1 MTPEPSCHG
10 DSRPQSLLVYTYEDT
25 VGDGLV
31 KLPFLRDLRA
41 RFPATRITWCAGV
54 GPTSYAGALAP
65 LTAGL
70 LDEIMGEAGIGTG
83 ASELLRLTRPLDGRR
98 FDVVL
103 DTQRAVVRTLC
114 VRRIAHGCFVSGTAG
129 FRFSDR
135 RPPVGMPRSKHLIDD
150 LAGLLDLLAPR
161 PAVTAPAPLAIPDP
175 YRTAARTALPD
186 GPVYIGLSPGAG
198 DPEKIWPRAGFIALA
213 REQLEQGRVPV
224 FFLGPGER
232 EWLADIRAAVPGARF
247 PEWEGPEWEEK
258 GPTGPIF
265 AIALAERLAA
275 AVANDSG
282 TGHMLAAGGVPL
294 VSLFSKH
301 DPAKYAPRAR
311 RLIIVDSKSFGGTD
325 PARIPVDAVSRAL
338 AELLAQH

>member
-1 MTPEPSCHG
+1 MTSEPSCHG
-10 DSRPQSLLVYTYEDT
+10 DARPQSLLVYTYEDT

-31 KLPFLRDLRA
+31 KLPFLQNLRA
-41 RFPATRITWCAGV
+41 RLPATRITWCAGV

-70 LDEIMGEAGIGTG
+70 LDEVMGEAGIGTG
-83 ASELLRLTRPLDGRR
+83 TRELLRLTRPLDGRR

-135 RPPVGMPRSKHLIDD
+135 RPPAGTPRPRHLIDD

-161 PAVTAPAPLAIPDP
+161 PAAVAAPPLAIPDT
-175 YRTAARTALPD
+175 YRDAARAALPD
-186 GPVYIGLSPGAG
+186 GAVYVGLSPGAG
-198 DPEKIWPRAGFIALA
+198 DREKIWPLAGFIALA

-224 FFLGPGER
+224 FFLGPEER
-232 EWLADIRAAVPGARF
+232 GLLDDIRAAVPGARF
-247 PEWEGPEWEEK
+247 PEWDGAGPR
-258 GPTGPIF
+258 GPIF

-282 TGHMLAAGGVPL
+282 TGHMLAAGGAPL

-301 DPAKYAPRAR
+301 DPVKYAPRAR
-311 RLIIVDSKSFGGTD
+311 RLVIVDSKSFGGTD
-325 PARIPVDAVSRAL
+325 PARIPVDAVSRAVAKL
-338 AELLAQH
+338 MAETR

>member
-1 MTPEPSCHG
+1 MMSGPSCHG
-10 DSRPQSLLVYTYEDT
+10 DPRSQSLLVYTYEDT

-41 RFPATRITWCAGV
+41 RFPETRITWCAGV

-70 LDEIMGEAGIGTG
+70 LDEVIGEAGIGTSS
-83 ASELLRLTRPLDGRR
+83 AELLRLSRPLGGRR
-98 FDVVL
+98 FDAVL
-103 DTQRAVVRTLC
+103 DTQRVLVRTLC

-129 FRFSDR
+129 YRFSDR
-135 RPPVGMPRSKHLIDD
+135 RPPEGTPRPRHLIDD

-161 PAVTAPAPLAIPDP
+161 PAAVAAPPLAVPDA
-175 YRTAARTALPD
+175 YRAAARAALPD
-186 GPVYIGLSPGAG
+186 GAVYVGFSPGAG
-198 DPEKIWPRAGFIALA
+198 DPEKIWPLAGFIALA

-232 EWLADIRAAVPGARF
+232 GLLEDIRVAVPGARF
-247 PEWEGPEWEEK
+247 PEWEGR
-258 GPTGPIF
+258 GATGPIF

-282 TGHMLAAGGVPL
+282 TGHMLAAGGAPL

-311 RLIIVDSKSFGGTD
+311 RLAIVDSKSFGGTD
-325 PARIPVDAVSRAL
+325 PARIPVAAVSRGL
-338 AELLAQH
+338 AELMA

>member
-10 DSRPQSLLVYTYEDT
+10 DTRPQSLLVYTYEDT

-41 RFPATRITWCAGV
+41 RFPAARITWCAGV

-70 LDEIMGEAGIGTG
+70 LDEVMGEAGIGTG
-83 ASELLRLTRPLDGRR
+83 AAELLHLSRPLGGRR
-98 FDVVL
+98 FDAVL

-114 VRRIAHGCFVSGTAG
+114 VRRIAHGCFISGTAG
-129 FRFSDR
+129 FRFADR
-135 RPPVGMPRSKHLIDD
+135 RPPTGTPRPRHLIDY

-175 YRTAARTALPD
+175 YRDAARAALPD
-186 GPVYIGLSPGAG
+186 GPVYVGLSPGAG
-198 DPEKIWPRAGFIALA
+198 DPEKIWPLAGFIALA

-224 FFLGPGER
+224 FFLGPDER
-232 EWLADIRAAVPGARF
+232 DWLADIRAAVPGARF
-247 PEWEGPEWEEK
+247 PEWEGR
-258 GPTGPIF
+258 GATGPIF
-265 AIALAERLAA
+265 AIALAERLAI

-282 TGHMLAAGGVPL
+282 TGHMLAAGGAPL

-301 DPAKYAPRAR
+301 DPVKYAPRAR
-311 RLIIVDSKSFGGTD
+311 RLAIVDSKSFGGTD

-338 AELLAQH
+338 AELMV

>member
-1 MTPEPSCHG
+1 MTSEPSCHG
-10 DSRPQSLLVYTYEDT
+10 GTPPQSLLVYTYEDT

-31 KLPFLRDLRA
+31 KLPFLQDLRA
-41 RFPATRITWCAGV
+41 RLPAARITWCAGV

-65 LTAGL
+65 LAAGL
-70 LDEIMGEAGIGTG
+70 LDEVIGAAGIGTG
-83 ASELLRLTRPLDGRR
+83 AAELLRLSRPLVGRR
-98 FDVVL
+98 FDAVL

-114 VRRIAHGCFVSGTAG
+114 VRRVAHGCFVSGTAG

-135 RPPVGMPRSKHLIDD
+135 RPPAGTLRPRHLIDY

-161 PAVTAPAPLAIPDP
+161 PAATTPPPLAVPDA
-175 YRTAARTALPD
+175 YRAAARAALPD
-186 GPVYIGLSPGAG
+186 GAVYVGFSPGAG
-198 DPEKIWPRAGFIALA
+198 DREKIWPLAGFIALA

-224 FFLGPGER
+224 FFLGPDER
-232 EWLADIRAAVPGARF
+232 GLLEDIRAAVPGARF
-247 PEWEGPEWEEK
+247 PEWEGN
-258 GPTGPIF
+258 GPHGPIF

-282 TGHMLAAGGVPL
+282 TGHMLAAGGAPL

-311 RLIIVDSKSFGGTD
+311 RLAIVDSKSFGGTD
-325 PARIPVDAVSRAL
+325 PARIPVAAVSRAL
-338 AELLAQH
+338 AGLLA

>member
-1 MTPEPSCHG
+1 MTSEPSCHG
-10 DSRPQSLLVYTYEDT
+10 DPRPQTLLVYTYEDT

-41 RFPATRITWCAGV
+41 RFPGTRITWCAGV
-54 GPTSYAGALAP
+54 GPTAYSGVLAP
-65 LTAGL
+65 LTTGL
-70 LDEIMGEAGIGTG
+70 LDEVMGEAGIGTG
-83 ASELLRLTRPLDGRR
+83 TAELFRLSRPLRGRR

-135 RPPVGMPRSKHLIDD
+135 RPPAGTPRPRHLIDT
-150 LAGLLDLLAPR
+150 LAGLLDLIAPR
-161 PAVTAPAPLAIPDP
+161 PEAAEALPLAVPDAC
-175 YRTAARTALPD
+175 RETARAALPD
-186 GPVYIGLSPGAG
+186 GATYVGLAPGAG
-198 DPEKIWPRAGFIALA
+198 DPEKIWPLAGFIALA

-232 EWLADIRAAVPGARF
+232 GLLEDIRAAVPGARF
-247 PEWEGPEWEEK
+247 PEWEGPEWE
-258 GPTGPIF
+258 GRGATGPIF
-265 AIALAERLAA
+265 AIALAERLTA

-282 TGHMLAAGGVPL
+282 TGHMLAAGGAPL

-301 DPAKYAPRAR
+301 DPVKYAPRAR
-311 RLIIVDSKSFGGTD
+311 RLAIVDSKSFGGTD

-338 AELLAQH
+338 AALLS